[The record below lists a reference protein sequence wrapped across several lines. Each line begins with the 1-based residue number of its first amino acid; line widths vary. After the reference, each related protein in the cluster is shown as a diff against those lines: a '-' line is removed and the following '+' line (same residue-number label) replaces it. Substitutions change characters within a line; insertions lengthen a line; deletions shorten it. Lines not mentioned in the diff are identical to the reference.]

1 VRRHLQV
8 LGAPVVVALDVKGD
22 GTKVP
27 LTALL
32 PHARRASDTLEV
44 HVRGRAA
51 LAGLTRSCAP
61 KCTACCSQLVPVAS
75 LEALGIAQAVAAMPE
90 PSRTRTRR
98 RFADAV
104 ARLERAGLLNAK
116 DPKGRTAMQ
125 VQERPGE
132 STWDALNRR
141 YRDLRLPCPLLGPDA
156 LCTVYESRPA
166 ACREYAV
173 SSPKEICSD
182 PRGAPAVLPRP
193 VRLGEALAQT
203 GAALMDD
210 DTRFVPLPL
219 AIEWAEE
226 ASPRWE
232 AQVFDE
238 AEAVRALLDALET
251 SET

>member
-1 VRRHLQV
+1 MRRHLQV
-8 LGAPVVVALDVKGD
+8 LGAPVVLELDVKGD

-32 PHARRASDTLEV
+32 PHARRASDTLEA
-44 HVRGRAA
+44 HVRGRVA
-51 LAGLTRSCAP
+51 LSGVTRTCAP
-61 KCTACCSQLVPVAS
+61 KCAACCSQLVPVAPI
-75 LEALGIAQAVAAMPE
+75 EALGIAHAVEAMPE
-90 PSRTRTRR
+90 PSRSRTRR

-141 YRDLRLPCPLLGPDA
+141 YRELRLPCPLLGPDA
-156 LCTVYESRPA
+156 MCTVYESRPA

-173 SSPKEICSD
+173 SSAKEICSD

-193 VRLGEALAQT
+193 VRLGEALADT
-203 GAALMDD
+203 GAALMND

-219 AIEWAEE
+219 VLEWAAE

-232 AQVFDE
+232 AQGFDE

-251 SET
+251 SDT